1 MGKMV
6 GIWAHLM
13 TRILKTRPA
22 TASPTLPMVVAKEL
36 RRTCKGV
43 SSSLSSLIVAI
54 NLPHSVLIPT
64 AVT

>member
-1 MGKMV
+1 
-6 GIWAHLM
+6 
-13 TRILKTRPA
+13 
-22 TASPTLPMVVAKEL
+22 LPMVVAKEL